1 MPVVNHAMTV
11 SLYLMWK
18 MPLMMNTRRQTVA
31 IQMVDRKWMMPVF
44 VLILTRGICRLS
56 FSAMKWR
63 FLFFCA

>member
-1 MPVVNHAMTV
+1 MTV

-31 IQMVDRKWMMPVF
+31 IKVVDRKRMMPDF
-44 VLILTRGICRLS
+44 VLILTRRIDRLS
-56 FSAMKWR
+56 FSAMKWS

>member
-1 MPVVNHAMTV
+1 MTV

-18 MPLMMNTRRQTVA
+18 MPLMMNTRRQTAA

-44 VLILTRGICRLS
+44 VLILARGIGRLS